1 MGRDEAI
8 LRAAAELFLERG
20 FSRVTVDEIGA
31 QAGVSGPAIYHHFKG
46 KDEILATLFDKAMD
60 DLLLLVGPSDP
71 ADPRE
76 ALDRLVEAQ
85 AEFALTDIVLVS
97 VYAREARSLVDP
109 WRRQASRRQ
118 RQHVDRWLDAMRACY
133 PRRSEEELLSA
144 AHAVI
149 GLSLSVATW
158 EQAALRTEGLRE
170 LLVELMHGAL
180 ERLESPA
187 A

>member
-20 FSRVTVDEIGA
+20 FGGVTVDEIGA
-31 QAGVSGPAIYHHFKG
+31 RAGVSGPAVYHHFAS
-46 KDEILATLFDKAMD
+46 KDEILATLFDQAMD
-60 DLLLLVGPSDP
+60 DLLLLVDTPAGDDP
-71 ADPRE
+71 HE
-76 ALDRLVEAQ
+76 VLESLVVAQ
-85 AEFALTDIVLVS
+85 AAFALTDLVLVS
-97 VYAREARSLVDP
+97 VYAREARSLAEP

-133 PRRSEEELLSA
+133 PQREESELLSA

-158 EQAALRTEGLRE
+158 EQAALQTPGLQE
-170 LLVELMHGAL
+170 LLAELMRGAL
-180 ERLESPA
+180 DRLNAP
-187 A
+187 